1 MSVFHYA
8 DKHSAPTME
17 QRERY
22 MIGEIEERHFGPEGQ
37 IVLIEYPEA
46 VYLKDDRDDI
56 RILFTGY
63 KDKQKAYE
71 EVKRLAD
78 HYEHKA
84 PRKMLFTER
93 REPDGSV
100 KPSDRKSR

>member
-1 MSVFHYA
+1 
-8 DKHSAPTME
+8 ME